1 MDLQGVCAVESLHVT
16 DKKNSI
22 LSIQMAQL
30 LAISAL
36 SGSEKVIAKAL
47 KKINYYLRSNYYAYE
62 SHKRKRLKSRR
73 LDCT

>member
-1 MDLQGVCAVESLHVT
+1 
-16 DKKNSI
+16 
-22 LSIQMAQL
+22 MAQL
-30 LAISAL
+30 LAIAAL
-36 SGSEKVIAKAL
+36 SGSEKEIAKAL